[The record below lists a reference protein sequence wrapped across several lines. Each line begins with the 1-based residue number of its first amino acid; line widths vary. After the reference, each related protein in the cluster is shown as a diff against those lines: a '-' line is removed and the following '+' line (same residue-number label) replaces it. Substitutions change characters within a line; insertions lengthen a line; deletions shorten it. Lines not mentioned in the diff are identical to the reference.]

1 LKVIKM
7 KYKVS
12 GMFECIVE
20 AKDWREAKVEGA
32 RRVSGG
38 GIKTHVIS
46 VEEVKANEENT
57 SDISST
63 N

>member
-1 LKVIKM
+1 M

-12 GMFECIVE
+12 GMFECVVE

-46 VEEVKANEENT
+46 VEEVKANEEKT
-57 SDISST
+57 GYISSAD
-63 N
+63 